1 MLHADLQFAILAPR
15 DCIPRV
21 ISPLLQSNYR
31 GSPRCSLPFPPSRCI
46 LSPRCSLRPHP
57 LLLRRRAPTATSGR
71 RRRARCLDSDLGS
84 RLEDSGDDPICGA
97 RRLVWISTRAEAE
110 QGPVTGEEVVAAGTG
125 DGGGGGRIRRRPSR
139 AAPLRRCSTSEAA
152 ASFPGG
158 ARRPAP
164 PPLPRPPPPPLAGPP
179 RRTRPPTSTSRRRR
193 EGPGQRTYLAPPLLS
208 GPKPW
213 RRTGRASN
221 SAASSPGL
229 LQRRKKGN
237 PATADQLPAPP
248 GSSPPLGDGGSQ
260 LPRPMQDGMG
270 IVCWKLLC
278 LQHGVFLPP
287 FFIETFPA

>member
-1 MLHADLQFAILAPR
+1 MLHADLQFAILAPH
-15 DCIPRV
+15 DCIPGV
-21 ISPLLQSNYR
+21 ISPLLQSNCR
-31 GSPRCSLPFPPSRCI
+31 GPHAAPSPFPLSLYSPPAAPSDLPLSCSHLETAEAGALPRQRPRI
-46 LSPRCSLRPHP
+46 LPRGFWRRPH
-57 LLLRRRAPTATSGR
+57 LRSSPARLDLHPHGGGARAGDGRGGGGRAGR
-71 RRRARCLDSDLGS
+71 RRRRWWPDPAQAIS
-84 RLEDSGDDPICGA
+84 R
-97 RRLVWISTRAEAE
+97 
-110 QGPVTGEEVVAAGTG
+110 
-125 DGGGGGRIRRRPSR
+125 
-139 AAPLRRCSTSEAA
+139 STSEAA
-152 ASFPGG
+152 QHLRGG
-158 ARRPAP
+158 AAPPRRSS